1 MCGRFVLKTP
11 VEQLRRDFGFVE
23 LPNVRARYNAAPT
36 DEMPIVR
43 QRRDPAGERSLALL
57 RWGLVGPWEKD
68 LSGGARRINARAET
82 LLDKPAFRKPFE
94 RRRCLVPADGFY
106 EWVKDGKARI
116 PYLIARRDGATL
128 AFAGVWDRW
137 WPDQADRARYVDTF
151 TIVTT
156 SANQLL
162 RPLHDRMPV
171 ILDPANYAAWLDP
184 DADPAE
190 LQQALLKPAPDGL
203 LAYVEVDIRV
213 NSVRNDDET
222 LILPAPGRI
231 PVTAQV

>member
-1 MCGRFVLKTP
+1 
-11 VEQLRRDFGFVE
+11 
-23 LPNVRARYNAAPT
+23 
-36 DEMPIVR
+36 
-43 QRRDPAGERSLALL
+43 
-57 RWGLVGPWEKD
+57 
-68 LSGGARRINARAET
+68 
-82 LLDKPAFRKPFE
+82 
-94 RRRCLVPADGFY
+94 
-106 EWVKDGKARI
+106 
-116 PYLIARRDGATL
+116 
-128 AFAGVWDRW
+128 
-137 WPDQADRARYVDTF
+137 
-151 TIVTT
+151 
-156 SANQLL
+156 
-162 RPLHDRMPV
+162 MPV